1 MDNSD
6 HEAYIKCADYVK
18 IEFHK
23 RLFRKK
29 DVTVVTKGIEDIY
42 GLVREFEESSQ
53 NKSLQHYINANR
65 DVIYLADGK
74 LVVADISSGI
84 HFEASIGILR
94 WFFKYLDGIS
104 DLSRMQINDVCP
116 DYINLRLKFPSAQ
129 AE

>member
-6 HEAYIKCADYVK
+6 HEAYIKCVDYLK

-29 DVTVVTKGIEDIY
+29 DVTIVTKGIEDIY

-53 NKSLQHYINANR
+53 NKSLQHYINTNR

-74 LVVADISSGI
+74 LVVSDVSNGI
-84 HFEASIGILR
+84 HIETYIGVLR
-94 WFFKYLDGIS
+94 WLSEYLDGIS
-104 DLSRMQINDVCP
+104 DFSRMHINDVCP
-116 DYINLRLKFPSAQ
+116 DYINLRHKLSSTQ
-129 AE
+129 TE

>member
-74 LVVADISSGI
+74 LVVSDVSSGI
-84 HFEASIGILR
+84 HIETNIGVLR
-94 WFFKYLDGIS
+94 WLSEYLDGIS
-104 DLSRMQINDVCP
+104 DFSRMHINDVCP
-116 DYINLRLKFPSAQ
+116 DYINLRHKLSSPQ
-129 AE
+129 TE